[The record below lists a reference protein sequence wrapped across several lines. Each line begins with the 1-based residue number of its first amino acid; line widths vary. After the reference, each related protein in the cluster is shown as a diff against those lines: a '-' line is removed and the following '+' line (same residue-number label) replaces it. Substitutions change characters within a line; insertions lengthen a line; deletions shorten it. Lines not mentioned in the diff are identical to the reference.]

1 MNTDFPVDQDPT
13 KDQIEQPQPPQ
24 NLGDFLTDQY
34 NYQVPRRGDIRAGTV
49 IEIDEHGVLMDIG
62 SKREGLVS
70 AEDLSYLDE
79 ETRSEIKIGDSINV
93 FVVQTAD
100 RDGRPILSIQ
110 QARLYKD
117 WIKAEQ
123 MMASGELYEGEISNF
138 NRGGVIV
145 KFGKIR
151 GFVPAS
157 QIAGLPRRLRAEQR
171 RERLEAMVGQR
182 IGSRSSR

>member
-110 QARLYKD
+110 QARLYED

-123 MMASGELYEGEISNF
+123 MMASGELYEGEHQAI
-138 NRGGVIV
+138 
-145 KFGKIR
+145 
-151 GFVPAS
+151 
-157 QIAGLPRRLRAEQR
+157 
-171 RERLEAMVGQR
+171 LEAETNGRVCKTSSGAMDAMAVSWFGINMVR
-182 IGSRSSR
+182 C